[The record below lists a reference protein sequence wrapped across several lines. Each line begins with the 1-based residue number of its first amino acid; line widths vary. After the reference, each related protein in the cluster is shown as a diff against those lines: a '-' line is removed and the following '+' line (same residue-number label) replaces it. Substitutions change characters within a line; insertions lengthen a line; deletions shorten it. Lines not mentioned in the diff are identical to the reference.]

1 MAARKDVV
9 THKVIFVGDSAV
21 GKTAIINQYIYGSAC
36 SEHQPTVG
44 IDFFAKMIK
53 NGNQSVRMQIWDTA
67 GQEKF
72 HSLIPSYVRNST
84 VAVFVYDITSRAS
97 FDNLDKWHKM
107 VTDLADPALIV
118 VGNKSDLES
127 ERAVSADDGRKFAE
141 EHKAQ
146 FIETS
151 ARTKANVNELFTLV
165 GQTPGPKAKP
175 ETTEEAKP
183 EPVNVAAPVQPATGG
198 SCC

>member
-1 MAARKDVV
+1 MAARKEVV

-21 GKTAIINQYIYGSAC
+21 GKTAIINQYIYGSANT
-36 SEHQPTVG
+36 EHNATVG

-53 NGNQSVRMQIWDTA
+53 NGNEMVRMQIWDTA

-97 FDNLDKWHKM
+97 FDNIERWHTM
-107 VTDLADPALIV
+107 IVDLADPALIV
-118 VGNKSDLES
+118 VGNKTDLES
-127 ERAVSADDGRKFAE
+127 ERAVTADEGRKWAE
-141 EHKAQ
+141 AHNAR

-151 ARTKANVNELFTLV
+151 AREKVNINELFTLV
-165 GQTPGPKAKP
+165 GQTPGRQARTEPV
-175 ETTEEAKP
+175 EEAKAP
-183 EPVNVAAPVQPATGG
+183 PVDLAAPTQPAQGG
-198 SCC
+198 YCC